1 LSDYKNDTTGL
12 RLNHIL
18 VYNEEYNRYIDLLLK
33 YLDREPKIQIKEL
46 EAKWAN
52 KVPITIFAG
61 FWLLIKPRSDAYVRR
76 NGQLNVYIV
85 EEVVV
90 GIEYFFGGLGGSVR
104 AQNYLIIV
112 WNLKFDGKVIKR
124 KAEVINVPVFDNE
137 RDIMLL
143 PLFPTRFKDKMDY
156 GV

>member
-1 LSDYKNDTTGL
+1 
-12 RLNHIL
+12 
-18 VYNEEYNRYIDLLLK
+18 
-33 YLDREPKIQIKEL
+33 
-46 EAKWAN
+46 
-52 KVPITIFAG
+52 
-61 FWLLIKPRSDAYVRR
+61 
-76 NGQLNVYIV
+76 
-85 EEVVV
+85 VVV